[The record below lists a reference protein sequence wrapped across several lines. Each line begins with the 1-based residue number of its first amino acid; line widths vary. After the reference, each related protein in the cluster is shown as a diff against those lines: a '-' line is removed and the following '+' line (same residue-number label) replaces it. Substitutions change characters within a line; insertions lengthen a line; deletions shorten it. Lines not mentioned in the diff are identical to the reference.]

1 MINFTIT
8 LTYFEL
14 YLLIINVIALV
25 VFGFDKVQALRDN
38 RYARRVSENML
49 LGLVL
54 AGGILGGFIAMI
66 LFRHKVRKISFI
78 AKFIGVVLVWGVGL
92 YYYLSK

>member
-14 YLLIINVIALV
+14 YLLIINAITLV

-38 RYARRVSENML
+38 RYARRVSKNML
-49 LGLVL
+49 LGLAL
-54 AGGILGGFIAMI
+54 AGGIIGGAIAMI

-78 AKFIGVVLVWGVGL
+78 AKFVGVVLGWGVGI
-92 YYYLSK
+92 YYWRFL

>member
-14 YLLIINVIALV
+14 YLLVINTITLV
-25 VFGFDKVQALRDN
+25 VFGFDKVQALRDS
-38 RYARRVSENML
+38 RYVRRVSENTL
-49 LGLVL
+49 LGLSL
-54 AGGILGGFIAMI
+54 LGGIIGGMIAMI